1 MIRKRHAFIFL
12 LALLCVLSPFAHAH
26 TSRVSIVIDT
36 DMALDD
42 IRALAMVLNSDWIDV
57 PLIVCSDGSV
67 SPQTGY
73 RNLKILLEYFEKKDT
88 DIVAGRT
95 LGKPA
100 PLWRS
105 WSENLNWPELST
117 ITAKTT
123 KIPSATDA
131 ILKTLNKSSEQ
142 IIYLCLGPLT
152 NLADAIRRDPTVKEN
167 ISRVIFYG
175 TPSGAVDPDWNYTR
189 DSESADFV
197 FKSGLNIH
205 SLHIP
210 QEKSLLFDQNLYDR
224 IKTMQARAARIVT
237 TLHDTPVISGLLDD
251 GHFRVWDEI
260 TIIYLNHPSLFSLTP
275 EQESARVMVLEDFR
289 TDLVEQAYLKLLD
302 YSADLHLNR
311 RTAVVLNDFPV
322 DPSMFKEDIRPY
334 VKRIIEKH
342 GLEEW
347 KACLLTN
354 EFHRHLG
361 IYSIVGAKMGIRA
374 REILKAPFD
383 ELKVISIT
391 GKLPPLSC
399 MNDGLQ
405 AATGASLGRGAIE
418 VVEQN
423 PKAAAIFIY
432 GNKKLTLEIKKD
444 VLNRIKKDISAA
456 LKTYGGLNREYF
468 AHIREL
474 SIDYWLELDRNKIFD
489 ETVRLKKEGNL
500 L

>member
-1 MIRKRHAFIFL
+1 MRKTRFVSI
-12 LALLCVLSPFAHAH
+12 LALGLIIFFASQSGAH
-26 TSRVSIVIDT
+26 THRISLLIDT

-42 IRALAMVLNSDWIDV
+42 IRALVMVLNSDWVDV
-57 PLIVCSDGSV
+57 PLIVCSDGAV
-67 SPQTGY
+67 SPQTGC
-73 RNLKILLEYFEKKDT
+73 RNLSILLEYFEKRDT

-100 PLWRS
+100 PPWRS

-131 ILKTLNKSSEQ
+131 ILKTLNRSAEQ
-142 IIYLCLGPLT
+142 VIYLCLGPLT
-152 NLADAIRRDPTVKEN
+152 NLADAIRRDPTIKEK

-175 TPSGAVDPDWNYTR
+175 SSPNAVDPDWNYTR
-189 DSESADFV
+189 DRESADFI

-210 QEKSLLFDQNLYDR
+210 QEKSLLFDQNFYDR
-224 IKTMQARAARIVT
+224 IKTMHTRAAHIVT
-237 TLHDTPVISGLLDD
+237 TLHDTPVISGLLDNN
-251 GHFRVWDEI
+251 HFRVWDEI
-260 TIIYLNHPSLFSLTP
+260 TIIYLNHPSLFELAP
-275 EQESARVMVLEDFR
+275 EEESARVMVLADFR

-311 RTAVVLNDFPV
+311 RTAVVLNNFPV
-322 DPSMFKEDIRPY
+322 DPSMFKEDVRPY
-334 VKRIIEKH
+334 VKRIIERH

-374 REILKAPFD
+374 REILEAPFD
-383 ELKVISIT
+383 ELNVISIT
-391 GKLPPLSC
+391 GKSPPLSC

-418 VVEQN
+418 VLEQN

-456 LKTYGGLNREYF
+456 LKTYGGLNHAYF
-468 AHIREL
+468 AHIRKL
-474 SIDYWLELDRNKIFD
+474 SIDYWLELDRKKIFD
-489 ETVRLKKEGNL
+489 ETVRLKGEQK
-500 L
+500 

>member
-1 MIRKRHAFIFL
+1 MRKRRFVSI
-12 LALLCVLSPFAHAH
+12 LALGLIIFFASQSGAH
-26 TSRVSIVIDT
+26 THRISLLIDT

-57 PLIVCSDGSV
+57 PLIVCSDGAV

-73 RNLKILLEYFEKKDT
+73 RNLRILLEYFEKKDT

-100 PLWRS
+100 PPWRS

-131 ILKTLNKSSEQ
+131 ILKTLNRSAEQ
-142 IIYLCLGPLT
+142 VIYLCLGPLT
-152 NLADAIRRDPTVKEN
+152 NLADAIRRDPTIKEK

-175 TPSGAVDPDWNYTR
+175 TPPGALDPDWNYTR
-189 DSESADFV
+189 DRESADLV

-224 IKTMQARAARIVT
+224 IKTMHTRAARIVT
-237 TLHDTPVISGLLDD
+237 ILHDTPVISGLLDNN
-251 GHFRVWDEI
+251 HFRVWDEI
-260 TIIYLNHPSLFSLTP
+260 TIIYLNHPSLFELAP
-275 EQESARVMVLEDFR
+275 EEESARVMVLEDFR

-311 RTAVVLNDFPV
+311 RAAVVLNDFPV
-322 DPSMFKEDIRPY
+322 DPSMFKEDVRPY
-334 VKRIIEKH
+334 VKRIIERH

-347 KACLLTN
+347 KACFLTN

-374 REILKAPFD
+374 REILEAPFD

-391 GKLPPLSC
+391 GKSPPLSC

-418 VVEQN
+418 VLEQN

-474 SIDYWLELDRNKIFD
+474 SIDYWLELDRKKIFD
-489 ETVRLKKEGNL
+489 GNRSRLQ
-500 L
+500 

>member
-1 MIRKRHAFIFL
+1 MIRKKFL
-12 LALLCVLSPFAHAH
+12 FLSVLALLCFLSPFAHAH
-26 TSRVSIVIDT
+26 TYKVSVVIDT

-57 PLIVCSDGSV
+57 PLIVCSDGAV
-67 SPQTGY
+67 SPQIGY
-73 RNLKILLEYFEKKDT
+73 RNLGILLEYFEKRDT

-100 PLWRS
+100 PVWRS
-105 WSENLNWPELST
+105 WSENLNWPEMSA
-117 ITAKTT
+117 ITAETT

-131 ILKTLNKSSEQ
+131 ILKTLNKSSGQ
-142 IIYLCLGPLT
+142 VIYLCLGPLT
-152 NLADAIRRDPTVKEN
+152 NLADSIRRDPSIKKK

-175 TPSGAVDPDWNYTR
+175 TSPGAHNPDWNYTR
-189 DSESADFV
+189 DSDSADFI

-224 IKTMQARAARIVT
+224 ITTMHTRAARIVT
-237 TLHDTPVISGLLDD
+237 TLHNTPVISGLLDD

-260 TIIYLNHPSLFSLTP
+260 TIIYLNHPSLFELSP
-275 EQESARVMVLEDFR
+275 VEESARVMVLEDFR

-322 DPSMFKEDIRPY
+322 NPSMFKEDIRPY
-334 VKRIIEKH
+334 VKRIIETH

-374 REILKAPFD
+374 REILEAPFD

-391 GKLPPLSC
+391 GKSPPLSC
-399 MNDGLQ
+399 MNDGFQ
-405 AATGASLGRGAIE
+405 AATGASLGRGAID
-418 VVEQN
+418 VLEQN
-423 PKAAAIFIY
+423 PRAAAIFIY
-432 GNKKLTLEIKKD
+432 GNKKLTLEIKKN

-456 LKTYGGLNREYF
+456 LKAYGGLNREYF

-474 SIDYWLELDRNKIFD
+474 SIDYWLELDRKKIFN
-489 ETVRLKKEGNL
+489 ETVRVKGKQK
-500 L
+500 

>member
-1 MIRKRHAFIFL
+1 MIKKRHAFIFL
-12 LALLCVLSPFAHAH
+12 LVLLCVFSPFAHAH
-26 TSRVSIVIDT
+26 TYKVSVVIDT

-67 SPQTGY
+67 SPQTGC
-73 RNLKILLEYFEKKDT
+73 RNLRILLEYFEKRDT

-100 PLWRS
+100 PPWRS

-131 ILKTLNKSSEQ
+131 ILKTLNKSSGQ
-142 IIYLCLGPLT
+142 VIYLCLGPLT
-152 NLADAIRRDPTVKEN
+152 NLADAIRLNPTVKEK

-175 TPSGAVDPDWNYTR
+175 SSPNAVDPDWNYTR
-189 DSESADFV
+189 DSKSADLV

-205 SLHIP
+205 SLHIA
-210 QEKSLLFDQNLYDR
+210 QEKKSLMFDQNLYDR
-224 IKTMQARAARIVT
+224 IKTMQTRAARIVT
-237 TLHDTPVISGLLDD
+237 TLHDTSVITDLLED
-251 GHFRVWDEI
+251 GHFRVWDEM
-260 TIIYLNHPSLFSLTP
+260 TIIYLNHPSLFKLAP
-275 EQESARVMVLEDFR
+275 KDESAHIMVLEDFR
-289 TDLVEQAYLKLLD
+289 TDLVKQAYLKLLD

-311 RTAVVLNDFPV
+311 RTAVILNDFPV
-322 DPSMFKEDIRPY
+322 APSMFKEDVRPY
-334 VKRIIEKH
+334 VKRIIERH

-374 REILKAPFD
+374 REILEAPFD
-383 ELKVISIT
+383 ELNVISIT
-391 GKLPPLSC
+391 GKSPPLSC

-418 VVEQN
+418 ISNQT
-423 PKAAAIFIY
+423 PKPAAIFIY

-456 LKTYGGLNREYF
+456 LKTYEGLNREYF

-474 SIDYWLELDRNKIFD
+474 SINYWLELDRKKIFD
-489 ETVRLKKEGNL
+489 ESVRTTKGEQK
-500 L
+500 

>member
-1 MIRKRHAFIFL
+1 MRRKGYLFL
-12 LALLCVLSPFAHAH
+12 SVLALLCVLSPFAHAH
-26 TSRVSIVIDT
+26 TYKVSAIIDT

-42 IRALAMVLNSDWIDV
+42 IRALVMVLNSDWIDV
-57 PLIVCSDGSV
+57 PLIVCSDGAV
-67 SPQTGY
+67 APQMGY
-73 RNLKILLEYFEKKDT
+73 RNLRILLEYFEKRDT

-100 PLWRS
+100 PPWRS
-105 WSENLNWPELST
+105 WSENLNWPESST
-117 ITAKTT
+117 ITIETT

-131 ILKTLNKSSEQ
+131 ILKTLNRSAEQ
-142 IIYLCLGPLT
+142 VIYLCLGPLT
-152 NLADAIRRDPTVKEN
+152 NLADAIRRDPTIKEK

-175 TPSGAVDPDWNYTR
+175 TSPGAHNPDWNYTR
-189 DSESADFV
+189 DRESADFI

-224 IKTMQARAARIVT
+224 ITTMHTRAAHIVT
-237 TLHDTPVISGLLDD
+237 TLHDTPVISGLLED

-260 TIIYLNHPSLFSLTP
+260 TIIYLNHPSLFKLAP
-275 EQESARVMVLEDFR
+275 EEESARVMVLEDFR

-311 RTAVVLNDFPV
+311 RTAVVLNNFPV

-334 VKRIIEKH
+334 VKRIIERH

-374 REILKAPFD
+374 REILEAPFD

-391 GKLPPLSC
+391 GKSPPLSC

-418 VVEQN
+418 VLEQN

-432 GNKKLTLEIKKD
+432 GNKKLTLKIKKD

-474 SIDYWLELDRNKIFD
+474 SIDYWIELDRKKIFD
-489 ETVRLKKEGNL
+489 ETVKLKGEQK
-500 L
+500 

>member
-1 MIRKRHAFIFL
+1 MRRKGYVFVFL
-12 LALLCVLSPFAHAH
+12 LALLCALSPFAHTH
-26 TSRVSIVIDT
+26 TDKVSVVIDT

-67 SPQTGY
+67 SPQIGY
-73 RNLKILLEYFEKKDT
+73 RNLRILLEYFEKKDT

-100 PLWRS
+100 PPWRS
-105 WSENLNWPELST
+105 WSETLNWPESST
-117 ITAKTT
+117 ITIETT

-131 ILKTLNKSSEQ
+131 ILKTLNRSTEQ
-142 IIYLCLGPLT
+142 VIYLCLGPLT
-152 NLADAIRRDPTVKEN
+152 NLADAIRQDPTVKEK

-175 TPSGAVDPDWNYTR
+175 TPPGALDPDWNYTR
-189 DSESADFV
+189 DSESADLV

-205 SLHIP
+205 SLHIA
-210 QEKSLLFDQNLYDR
+210 QKKKSLMFDQNLYDR
-224 IKTMQARAARIVT
+224 IKTMQTRAARIVT
-237 TLHDTPVISGLLDD
+237 FLHDTPVITKLLED

-260 TIIYLNHPSLFSLTP
+260 TTIYLNYPSLFELAP
-275 EQESARVMVLEDFR
+275 EEESARVMVLEDFR
-289 TDLVEQAYLKLLD
+289 TDLVEQAYLKLLN

-311 RTAVVLNDFPV
+311 RTAVVLNNFPV
-322 DPSMFKEDIRPY
+322 DPSMFKEDVRPY
-334 VKRIIEKH
+334 VTRIIERH

-374 REILKAPFD
+374 REILEAPFD

-391 GKLPPLSC
+391 GKSPPLSC
-399 MNDGLQ
+399 INDGLQ
-405 AATGASLGRGAIE
+405 AATGASLGRGVIE
-418 VVEQN
+418 VLEQN
-423 PKAAAIFIY
+423 PKATAIFIY

-444 VLNRIKKDISAA
+444 VLNKIKKDINAA

-468 AHIREL
+468 AHIRKL
-474 SIDYWLELDRNKIFD
+474 SINYWLELDRKKIFD
-489 ETVRLKKEGNL
+489 ETVRLKGEQK
-500 L
+500 

>member
-1 MIRKRHAFIFL
+1 MRERRFVSI
-12 LALLCVLSPFAHAH
+12 LALGLIIFFASQSGAH
-26 TSRVSIVIDT
+26 THRISLLIDT

-42 IRALAMVLNSDWIDV
+42 IRALVMVLNSEWVDV

-67 SPQTGY
+67 SPQTGC
-73 RNLKILLEYFEKKDT
+73 RNLRILLEYFEKRDT

-100 PLWRS
+100 PPWRS
-105 WSENLNWPELST
+105 WSENLNWPESST
-117 ITAKTT
+117 ITIETT
-123 KIPSATDA
+123 KIPSATDT
-131 ILKTLNKSSEQ
+131 ILKTLNRSAEKV
-142 IIYLCLGPLT
+142 IYLCLGPLT
-152 NLADAIRRDPTVKEN
+152 NLADAIRWDPTVKEK

-175 TPSGAVDPDWNYTR
+175 TSPGALDPDWNYTR
-189 DSESADFV
+189 DRESADLV

-224 IKTMQARAARIVT
+224 ITTMHTRAAHIVT
-237 TLHDTPVISGLLDD
+237 TLHDTPVITKLLED
-251 GHFRVWDEI
+251 GHFRVWDET
-260 TIIYLNHPSLFSLTP
+260 TIIYLNYPSLFELAP
-275 EQESARVMVLEDFR
+275 EEKSARVMVLEDFR

-311 RTAVVLNDFPV
+311 RTAVVLNNFPV
-322 DPSMFKEDIRPY
+322 GPSMFKEDVRPY
-334 VKRIIEKH
+334 VKKIIETH

-374 REILKAPFD
+374 REILEAPFD

-391 GKLPPLSC
+391 GKSPPLSC

-418 VVEQN
+418 VLEQN
-423 PKAAAIFIY
+423 PKPAAIFVY
-432 GNKKLTLEIKKD
+432 KDKKLSLEIKKD

-468 AHIREL
+468 AHIRKL
-474 SIDYWLELDRNKIFD
+474 SIDYWLELDRKKIFD
-489 ETVRLKKEGNL
+489 ESVRFKGEQK
-500 L
+500 

>member
-1 MIRKRHAFIFL
+1 MRKTRFVSI
-12 LALLCVLSPFAHAH
+12 LALGLIIFFASQSGAH
-26 TSRVSIVIDT
+26 THRISLLIDT

-42 IRALAMVLNSDWIDV
+42 IRALTMVLNSDWIDV

-67 SPQTGY
+67 SPQTGC
-73 RNLKILLEYFEKKDT
+73 RNLRILLKYFDKRDT
-88 DIVAGRT
+88 NIVAGRT

-100 PLWRS
+100 PPWRS

-131 ILKTLNKSSEQ
+131 ILKTLSKSAEQ
-142 IIYLCLGPLT
+142 VIYLCLGPLT
-152 NLADAIRRDPTVKEN
+152 NLADAIRQDPTVKEK

-175 TPSGAVDPDWNYTR
+175 SSPNAVDPDWNYTR
-189 DSESADFV
+189 DRKSADFI

-210 QEKSLLFDQNLYDR
+210 QEKSLLFDQNFYNR
-224 IKTMQARAARIVT
+224 ITTMHTRAAHLVT
-237 TLHDTPVISGLLDD
+237 ILHDTPVITDLLED

-260 TIIYLNHPSLFSLTP
+260 TVIYLNHPSLFKLAP
-275 EQESARVMVLEDFR
+275 DEESTHIMVLEDFR

-311 RTAVVLNDFPV
+311 RAAVVLDDFPV
-322 DPSMFKEDIRPY
+322 DPSMFKEDVRPY
-334 VKRIIEKH
+334 VKKIIEKH

-374 REILKAPFD
+374 REILEAPFD
-383 ELKVISIT
+383 ELRVISIT
-391 GKLPPLSC
+391 GKSPPLSC

-418 VVEQN
+418 VLEQN
-423 PKAAAIFIY
+423 PKAAAIFIH

-468 AHIREL
+468 AHIRKL
-474 SIDYWLELDRNKIFD
+474 SIDYWLELDRKKIFD
-489 ETVRLKKEGNL
+489 ETARLKGKQK
-500 L
+500 

>member
-1 MIRKRHAFIFL
+1 MRKTRFVSI
-12 LALLCVLSPFAHAH
+12 LALGLIIFFASHSGAH
-26 TSRVSIVIDT
+26 THRISLLIDT

-42 IRALAMVLNSDWIDV
+42 IRALTMVLNSDWIDV
-57 PLIVCSDGSV
+57 PLIVCSDGAV
-67 SPQTGY
+67 SPQTGC
-73 RNLKILLEYFEKKDT
+73 RNLRILLEYFEKRNT

-100 PLWRS
+100 PPWRS
-105 WSENLNWPELST
+105 WSENLNWPESST
-117 ITAKTT
+117 ITIETT

-131 ILKTLNKSSEQ
+131 ILKTLNGSAEQ
-142 IIYLCLGPLT
+142 VIYLCLGPLT
-152 NLADAIRRDPTVKEN
+152 NLADAIRLDPTVKEK

-175 TPSGAVDPDWNYTR
+175 TPPGALDPDWNYTR
-189 DSESADFV
+189 DRESADLV

-210 QEKSLLFDQNLYDR
+210 QEKSLLFDQNFYDR
-224 IKTMQARAARIVT
+224 IKTMHTRAAHIVT
-237 TLHDTPVISGLLDD
+237 TLHDTPVISGLLDNN
-251 GHFRVWDEI
+251 HFRVWDEI
-260 TIIYLNHPSLFSLTP
+260 TIIYLNHPSLFELAP
-275 EQESARVMVLEDFR
+275 EEESARVMVLEDFR

-311 RTAVVLNDFPV
+311 RTAVILNDFPV
-322 DPSMFKEDIRPY
+322 ASSMFKEDVRPY
-334 VKRIIEKH
+334 VKKIIERH

-374 REILKAPFD
+374 REILEAPFD
-383 ELKVISIT
+383 ELNVISIT
-391 GKLPPLSC
+391 GKSPPLSC

-405 AATGASLGRGAIE
+405 VATGASLGRGAIE
-418 VVEQN
+418 VLEQN

-432 GNKKLTLEIKKD
+432 GNKKLTLEIRKD

-468 AHIREL
+468 THIRKL
-474 SIDYWLELDRNKIFD
+474 SIDYWLELDRKKIFD
-489 ETVRLKKEGNL
+489 ETVRLKGEQK
-500 L
+500 

>member
-1 MIRKRHAFIFL
+1 MRRKGYLFL
-12 LALLCVLSPFAHAH
+12 SVLVLLCVLSPFAHAH
-26 TSRVSIVIDT
+26 TYKVSAIIDT

-42 IRALAMVLNSDWIDV
+42 IRALVMVLNSDWIDV
-57 PLIVCSDGSV
+57 PLIVCSDGAV
-67 SPQTGY
+67 SPQMGY
-73 RNLKILLEYFEKKDT
+73 RNLRILLEYFEKRDT

-100 PLWRS
+100 PPWRS
-105 WSENLNWPELST
+105 WSENLNWPESTT
-117 ITAKTT
+117 ITAKATE
-123 KIPSATDA
+123 IPSATDA
-131 ILKTLNKSSEQ
+131 ILKTLNRSAEQ
-142 IIYLCLGPLT
+142 AIYLCFGPLT
-152 NLADAIRRDPTVKEN
+152 NLADAIRRDPTVKEK

-175 TPSGAVDPDWNYTR
+175 SSPNAVDPDWNYTR
-189 DSESADFV
+189 DRESADFI

-224 IKTMQARAARIVT
+224 IKTMHTHAARIVT
-237 TLHDTPVISGLLDD
+237 TLHDTPVITDLLED

-260 TIIYLNHPSLFSLTP
+260 TIIYLNHPSLFKLAP
-275 EQESARVMVLEDFR
+275 KDESARVMVLEDFK

-322 DPSMFKEDIRPY
+322 APSMFKEDVRPY
-334 VKRIIEKH
+334 VKKIIETH

-374 REILKAPFD
+374 REILEAPFD
-383 ELKVISIT
+383 ELNVISIT
-391 GKLPPLSC
+391 GKSPPLSC

-418 VVEQN
+418 VLEQS
-423 PKAAAIFIY
+423 PKPAAIFVY
-432 GNKKLTLEIKKD
+432 KDKRLTLEIKKD

-456 LKTYGGLNREYF
+456 LKTYGGLNQEYF
-468 AHIREL
+468 AHIRKL
-474 SIDYWLELDRNKIFD
+474 SIDYWLELDRKKIFD
-489 ETVRLKKEGNL
+489 ESVKLKGEKK
-500 L
+500 

>member
-1 MIRKRHAFIFL
+1 MILKRYVFVFL
-12 LALLCVLSPFAHAH
+12 LVLLCVLSPFGHAH
-26 TSRVSIVIDT
+26 TYKVSAIIDT

-42 IRALAMVLNSDWIDV
+42 IRALAMVLNSGWIDV
-57 PLIVCSDGSV
+57 PLIVCSDGAV
-67 SPQTGY
+67 SPQTGC
-73 RNLKILLEYFEKKDT
+73 RNLRILLEYFEKRDT

-100 PLWRS
+100 PPWRS
-105 WSENLNWPELST
+105 WSENLNWPESST
-117 ITAKTT
+117 ITIETT

-142 IIYLCLGPLT
+142 VIYLCLGPLT
-152 NLADAIRRDPTVKEN
+152 NLADAIRRDPTVKEK

-175 TPSGAVDPDWNYTR
+175 SSPNAVDPDWNYTR
-189 DSESADFV
+189 DRESADFV

-210 QEKSLLFDQNLYDR
+210 QEKSLLFDQNFYDR
-224 IKTMQARAARIVT
+224 IKTMHTRAAHIVT
-237 TLHDTPVISGLLDD
+237 TLHDTPVISGLLDNN
-251 GHFRVWDEI
+251 HFRVWDEM
-260 TIIYLNHPSLFSLTP
+260 TIIYLNHPSLFKLAP
-275 EQESARVMVLEDFR
+275 EEESANVMVLEDFR

-311 RTAVVLNDFPV
+311 RTAVILNDFPV
-322 DPSMFKEDIRPY
+322 APSMFKEDVRPY
-334 VKRIIEKH
+334 VKKIIERH

-374 REILKAPFD
+374 REILEAPFD
-383 ELKVISIT
+383 ELNVISIT
-391 GKLPPLSC
+391 GKSPPLSC

-418 VVEQN
+418 VLEQN

-432 GNKKLTLEIKKD
+432 GNKKLTLEIRKD

-468 AHIREL
+468 THIRKL
-474 SIDYWLELDRNKIFD
+474 SIDYWLELDRKKIFD
-489 ETVRLKKEGNL
+489 ETIRLKGEQK
-500 L
+500 

>member
-1 MIRKRHAFIFL
+1 MRKTRFVSI
-12 LALLCVLSPFAHAH
+12 LALGLIIFFASQSEAH
-26 TSRVSIVIDT
+26 THRISLLIDT

-42 IRALAMVLNSDWIDV
+42 IRALVMVLNSDWVDV
-57 PLIVCSDGSV
+57 PLIVCSDGAV
-67 SPQTGY
+67 SPQTGC
-73 RNLKILLEYFEKKDT
+73 RNLRILLEYFEKRDT

-95 LGKPA
+95 LGKPD

-117 ITAKTT
+117 ITDKTT

-131 ILKTLNKSSEQ
+131 ILKTLNKSSGQ
-142 IIYLCLGPLT
+142 VIYLCLGPLT
-152 NLADAIRRDPTVKEN
+152 NLADAIRLDPTVKEK

-175 TPSGAVDPDWNYTR
+175 TSPGAHNPDWNYTR
-189 DSESADFV
+189 DSESADFI

-210 QEKSLLFDQNLYDR
+210 QEKSLLFDQNLCDR
-224 IKTMQARAARIVT
+224 IKTMHTRAARIVT
-237 TLHDTPVISGLLDD
+237 TLHDTPVISCLLED

-260 TIIYLNHPSLFSLTP
+260 TIIYLNHPSLFKLAP
-275 EQESARVMVLEDFR
+275 EEESARVMVLEDFR

-311 RTAVVLNDFPV
+311 RTAVVLNNFPV
-322 DPSMFKEDIRPY
+322 DPSMFKEDVRPY
-334 VKRIIEKH
+334 VKRIIERH

-374 REILKAPFD
+374 REILEAPFD
-383 ELKVISIT
+383 ELNVISIT
-391 GKLPPLSC
+391 GKSPPLSC

-418 VVEQN
+418 VLEQN
-423 PKAAAIFIY
+423 PKAAATFIY
-432 GNKKLTLEIKKD
+432 GNKKLRLEIKKD
-444 VLNRIKKDISAA
+444 VLNKIKKDINAA

-468 AHIREL
+468 AHIRKL
-474 SIDYWLELDRNKIFD
+474 SIDYWLELDRKKIFD
-489 ETVRLKKEGNL
+489 ETVRLKGEQK
-500 L
+500 

>member
-1 MIRKRHAFIFL
+1 MRKTRFVSI
-12 LALLCVLSPFAHAH
+12 LALGLIIFFASQSGAH
-26 TSRVSIVIDT
+26 THRISLLIDT

-42 IRALAMVLNSDWIDV
+42 IRALTMVLNSDWVDV
-57 PLIVCSDGSV
+57 PLIVCSDGAV

-73 RNLKILLEYFEKKDT
+73 RNLRILLEYFEKRDT

-100 PLWRS
+100 PPWRS
-105 WSENLNWPELST
+105 WSENLNWPESST
-117 ITAKTT
+117 ITIETT

-131 ILKTLNKSSEQ
+131 ILKTLNGSAEQ
-142 IIYLCLGPLT
+142 VIYLCLGPLT
-152 NLADAIRRDPTVKEN
+152 NLADAIRLDPTVKEK

-175 TPSGAVDPDWNYTR
+175 TPPGALDPDWNYTR
-189 DSESADFV
+189 DRESADLV

-210 QEKSLLFDQNLYDR
+210 QEKSLLFDQNFYDR
-224 IKTMQARAARIVT
+224 IKTMHTRAAHIVT
-237 TLHDTPVISGLLDD
+237 TLHDTPVISGLLDNN
-251 GHFRVWDEI
+251 HFRVWDEM
-260 TIIYLNHPSLFSLTP
+260 TIIYLNYPSLFKLAP
-275 EQESARVMVLEDFR
+275 EEESARVMVLADFK

-311 RTAVVLNDFPV
+311 RTAVVLNNFPV
-322 DPSMFKEDIRPY
+322 DPSMFKEDVRPY
-334 VKRIIEKH
+334 VKRIIERH

-374 REILKAPFD
+374 REILEAPFD
-383 ELKVISIT
+383 ELNVISIT
-391 GKLPPLSC
+391 GKSPPLSC

-418 VVEQN
+418 VLEQN

-444 VLNRIKKDISAA
+444 VLNKIKKDINAA

-468 AHIREL
+468 AHIRKL
-474 SIDYWLELDRNKIFD
+474 SIDYWLELDRKKIFD
-489 ETVRLKKEGNL
+489 ETVRLKGEQK
-500 L
+500 

>member
-1 MIRKRHAFIFL
+1 MRKTRFVSI
-12 LALLCVLSPFAHAH
+12 LALGLIIFFASQSGAH
-26 TSRVSIVIDT
+26 THRISLLIDT

-42 IRALAMVLNSDWIDV
+42 IRALAMVLNSDWVDV
-57 PLIVCSDGSV
+57 PLIVCSDGAV
-67 SPQTGY
+67 SPQTGC
-73 RNLKILLEYFEKKDT
+73 RNLRTLLEYFEKKDT

-105 WSENLNWPELST
+105 WSENLNWPESST
-117 ITAKTT
+117 ITIETT
-123 KIPSATDA
+123 KITSATDA
-131 ILKTLNKSSEQ
+131 ILKTLNGSAEQ
-142 IIYLCLGPLT
+142 VIYLCLGPLT
-152 NLADAIRRDPTVKEN
+152 NLADAIRRDPTIKEK

-175 TPSGAVDPDWNYTR
+175 SSPNAVDPDWNYTR
-189 DSESADFV
+189 DRESADFV

-205 SLHIP
+205 SLQIP
-210 QEKSLLFDQNLYDR
+210 QEKSLLFDQNFYDR
-224 IKTMQARAARIVT
+224 IKTMHTRAAHIVT
-237 TLHDTPVISGLLDD
+237 TLHDTPVISGLLDNN
-251 GHFRVWDEI
+251 HFRVWDEI
-260 TIIYLNHPSLFSLTP
+260 TIIYLNHPSLFELAP
-275 EQESARVMVLEDFR
+275 EEESARVMVLADFR

-311 RTAVVLNDFPV
+311 RTAVVLNNFPV
-322 DPSMFKEDIRPY
+322 DPSMFKEDVRPY
-334 VKRIIEKH
+334 VKRIIERH

-347 KACLLTN
+347 KACFLTN

-374 REILKAPFD
+374 REILETPFD

-391 GKLPPLSC
+391 GKSPPLSC

-418 VVEQN
+418 VLEQN

-444 VLNRIKKDISAA
+444 VLNKIKKDINAA

-468 AHIREL
+468 AHIRKL
-474 SIDYWLELDRNKIFD
+474 SIDYWIELDRKKIFD
-489 ETVRLKKEGNL
+489 ETVRLKGEQK
-500 L
+500 

>member
-1 MIRKRHAFIFL
+1 MRKTRFVSI
-12 LALLCVLSPFAHAH
+12 LALGLIIFFASQSGAH
-26 TSRVSIVIDT
+26 THRISLLIDT

-42 IRALAMVLNSDWIDV
+42 IRALTMVLNSDWIDV
-57 PLIVCSDGSV
+57 PLIVCSDGAV
-67 SPQTGY
+67 SPQIGC
-73 RNLKILLEYFEKKDT
+73 RNLRILLEYFEKRDT

-100 PLWRS
+100 PPWRS
-105 WSENLNWPELST
+105 WSENLNWPESST
-117 ITAKTT
+117 ITIETT

-131 ILKTLNKSSEQ
+131 ILKTLNGSAEQ
-142 IIYLCLGPLT
+142 VIYLCLGPLT
-152 NLADAIRRDPTVKEN
+152 NLADAIRLDPTVKEK

-175 TPSGAVDPDWNYTR
+175 TPPGALDPDWNYTR
-189 DSESADFV
+189 DRESADLV

-210 QEKSLLFDQNLYDR
+210 QEKSLLFDQNFYDR
-224 IKTMQARAARIVT
+224 IKTMHTRAAHIVT
-237 TLHDTPVISGLLDD
+237 TLHDTPVITGLVED
-251 GHFRVWDEI
+251 GHFRVWDEM
-260 TIIYLNHPSLFSLTP
+260 TIIYLNHPSLFKLAP
-275 EQESARVMVLEDFR
+275 EEESANVMVLEDFR

-302 YSADLHLNR
+302 YSADIHLNR
-311 RTAVVLNDFPV
+311 RAAVILNDFPV
-322 DPSMFKEDIRPY
+322 APSMFKEDVRPY
-334 VKRIIEKH
+334 VKKIIETH

-374 REILKAPFD
+374 REILEAPFD
-383 ELKVISIT
+383 ELNVISIT
-391 GKLPPLSC
+391 GKSPPLSC

-405 AATGASLGRGAIE
+405 VATGASLGRGAIE
-418 VVEQN
+418 VLEQN

-468 AHIREL
+468 AHIRKL
-474 SIDYWLELDRNKIFD
+474 SIDYWLELDRKKIFD
-489 ETVRLKKEGNL
+489 ETVRLKGEQK
-500 L
+500 

>member
-1 MIRKRHAFIFL
+1 MRKTRFVSI
-12 LALLCVLSPFAHAH
+12 LALGLIIFFASHSGAH
-26 TSRVSIVIDT
+26 THRISLLIDT

-42 IRALAMVLNSDWIDV
+42 IRALTMVLNSDWIDV
-57 PLIVCSDGSV
+57 PLIVCSDGAV
-67 SPQTGY
+67 SPQTGC
-73 RNLKILLEYFEKKDT
+73 RNLRILLEYFEKRNT

-100 PLWRS
+100 PPWRS
-105 WSENLNWPELST
+105 WSENLNWPESST
-117 ITAKTT
+117 ITIETT

-142 IIYLCLGPLT
+142 VIYLCLGPLT
-152 NLADAIRRDPTVKEN
+152 NLADAIRQDPTVKEK

-175 TPSGAVDPDWNYTR
+175 SSPNAVDPDWNYTR
-189 DSESADFV
+189 DRESADLV

-210 QEKSLLFDQNLYDR
+210 QEKSLLFDQNFYDR
-224 IKTMQARAARIVT
+224 IKTMHTRAAHIVT
-237 TLHDTPVISGLLDD
+237 TLHDTPVITGLVED
-251 GHFRVWDEI
+251 GHFRVWDEM
-260 TIIYLNHPSLFSLTP
+260 TIIYLNHPSLFELAP
-275 EQESARVMVLEDFR
+275 EEESARVMVLEDFR

-311 RTAVVLNDFPV
+311 RTAVILNDFPV
-322 DPSMFKEDIRPY
+322 APSMFKEDVKPY
-334 VKRIIEKH
+334 VKKIIETH

-374 REILKAPFD
+374 REILEAPFD
-383 ELKVISIT
+383 ELNVISIT
-391 GKLPPLSC
+391 GKSPPLSC

-418 VVEQN
+418 VLEQN

-468 AHIREL
+468 AHIRKL
-474 SIDYWLELDRNKIFD
+474 SIDYWLELDRKKIFD
-489 ETVRLKKEGNL
+489 ETVRLKGEQK
-500 L
+500 

>member
-1 MIRKRHAFIFL
+1 MRKRRFVSI
-12 LALLCVLSPFAHAH
+12 LALGLIIFFASRSGAH
-26 TSRVSIVIDT
+26 THRISLLIDT

-42 IRALAMVLNSDWIDV
+42 IRALVMVLNSDWIDV
-57 PLIVCSDGSV
+57 PLIVCSDGAV
-67 SPQTGY
+67 SPQIGY
-73 RNLKILLEYFEKKDT
+73 RNLRILLEYFEKRDT
-88 DIVAGRT
+88 DIVVGRT

-100 PLWRS
+100 PPWRS

-117 ITAKTT
+117 ITAETT
-123 KIPSATDA
+123 KVPSATDA
-131 ILKTLNKSSEQ
+131 ILKTLNRSAEQ
-142 IIYLCLGPLT
+142 VIYVCLGPLT
-152 NLADAIRRDPTVKEN
+152 NLADAIRRDPTVKEK

-175 TPSGAVDPDWNYTR
+175 TPPGALDPDWNYTR
-189 DSESADFV
+189 DCDSADFI

-210 QEKSLLFDQNLYDR
+210 QEKSLLFDQNFYDK
-224 IKTMQARAARIVT
+224 IKTMHTLAARIVT
-237 TLHDTPVISGLLDD
+237 TLHDTPVITGLLDD

-260 TIIYLNHPSLFSLTP
+260 TIIYLNHPSLFKLVP
-275 EQESARVMVLEDFR
+275 KEESAHIMVLADFR

-311 RTAVVLNDFPV
+311 RMAVVLNNFPV
-322 DPSMFKEDIRPY
+322 DPSMFKEDVRPY

-374 REILKAPFD
+374 REILEAPFD

-391 GKLPPLSC
+391 GKFPPLSC

-418 VVEQN
+418 LSSKQS
-423 PKAAAIFIY
+423 PQPAAIFIY
-432 GNKKLTLEIKKD
+432 GNKKLSLEIKKD
-444 VLNRIKKDISAA
+444 VLNRIKKDINTA

-474 SIDYWLELDRNKIFD
+474 SIDYWLELDRKKIFD
-489 ETVRLKKEGNL
+489 ETVRLKGEQK
-500 L
+500 

>member
-1 MIRKRHAFIFL
+1 MRKTRFVSILVLGLIIF
-12 LALLCVLSPFAHAH
+12 FASQSGAH
-26 TSRVSIVIDT
+26 THRISLLIDT

-67 SPQTGY
+67 SPQTGC
-73 RNLKILLEYFEKKDT
+73 RNLRILLEYFEKRDT

-100 PLWRS
+100 PPWRS
-105 WSENLNWPELST
+105 WSENLNWPESSKNT
-117 ITAKTT
+117 IETT

-131 ILKTLNKSSEQ
+131 ILKTLNRSTEQ
-142 IIYLCLGPLT
+142 VIYLCLGPLT
-152 NLADAIRRDPTVKEN
+152 NLADAIRLDPTVKEK

-175 TPSGAVDPDWNYTR
+175 SSPNAVDPDWNYTR
-189 DSESADFV
+189 DSKSADFV

-210 QEKSLLFDQNLYDR
+210 QEKSLLFDQNFYDR
-224 IKTMQARAARIVT
+224 IKTMHTRAAHIVT
-237 TLHDTPVISGLLDD
+237 ILHDTPVITDLLED

-260 TIIYLNHPSLFSLTP
+260 TIIYLNHPSLFKLAP
-275 EQESARVMVLEDFR
+275 GEESTHIMVLEDFR

-311 RTAVVLNDFPV
+311 RTAVVLNNFPV
-322 DPSMFKEDIRPY
+322 APSMFKEDVKPY
-334 VKRIIEKH
+334 VKKIIETH

-374 REILKAPFD
+374 REILEAPFD

-391 GKLPPLSC
+391 GKSPPLSC

-418 VVEQN
+418 VLEQN

-468 AHIREL
+468 AHIRKL
-474 SIDYWLELDRNKIFD
+474 SIDYWLELDRKKIFD
-489 ETVRLKKEGNL
+489 VRLKGEQK
-500 L
+500 

>member
-1 MIRKRHAFIFL
+1 MRKTRFVSI
-12 LALLCVLSPFAHAH
+12 LALALIIFFASRSGAH
-26 TSRVSIVIDT
+26 THRISLLIDT

-42 IRALAMVLNSDWIDV
+42 IRALAMVFNSDWIDV
-57 PLIVCSDGSV
+57 PLIVCSDGAV
-67 SPQTGY
+67 SPQMGC
-73 RNLKILLEYFEKKDT
+73 RNLGIFLEYFEKKDT

-100 PLWRS
+100 PPWRS

-117 ITAKTT
+117 ITTKTT

-131 ILKTLNKSSEQ
+131 ILKTLNTSAKQ
-142 IIYLCLGPLT
+142 VIYLCLGPLT
-152 NLADAIRRDPTVKEN
+152 NLADAIRRDPTIKEK

-175 TPSGAVDPDWNYTR
+175 SSPNAVDPDWNYTR
-189 DSESADFV
+189 DRESADFI

-210 QEKSLLFDQNLYDR
+210 QEKSLLFDQNFYDR
-224 IKTMQARAARIVT
+224 IKTMHTRAAHIVT
-237 TLHDTPVISGLLDD
+237 TLHDTPVISGLLDNN
-251 GHFRVWDEI
+251 HFRVWDEI
-260 TIIYLNHPSLFSLTP
+260 TIIYLNHPSLFELAP
-275 EQESARVMVLEDFR
+275 EEESARVMVLADFR

-311 RTAVVLNDFPV
+311 RTAVVLNNFPI

-334 VKRIIEKH
+334 VKRIIERH

-347 KACLLTN
+347 KACFLTN

-374 REILKAPFD
+374 REILEAPFD

-391 GKLPPLSC
+391 GKSPPLSC

-418 VVEQN
+418 VLEQN

-432 GNKKLTLEIKKD
+432 DNKKLTLEIKKD
-444 VLNRIKKDISAA
+444 VLNRIKKNISAA

-468 AHIREL
+468 AHIRKL
-474 SIDYWLELDRNKIFD
+474 SIDYWLELDRKKIFD
-489 ETVRLKKEGNL
+489 ETVRLKGEQK
-500 L
+500 

>member
-1 MIRKRHAFIFL
+1 
-12 LALLCVLSPFAHAH
+12 
-26 TSRVSIVIDT
+26 
-36 DMALDD
+36 
-42 IRALAMVLNSDWIDV
+42 
-57 PLIVCSDGSV
+57 
-67 SPQTGY
+67 
-73 RNLKILLEYFEKKDT
+73 
-88 DIVAGRT
+88 

-100 PLWRS
+100 PPWRS

-117 ITAKTT
+117 ITTKTT

-131 ILKTLNKSSEQ
+131 ILKTLNTSAKQ
-142 IIYLCLGPLT
+142 VIYLCLGPLT
-152 NLADAIRRDPTVKEN
+152 NLADAIRRDPTIKEK

-175 TPSGAVDPDWNYTR
+175 SSPNAVDPDWNYTR
-189 DSESADFV
+189 DRESADFI

-210 QEKSLLFDQNLYDR
+210 QEKSLLFDQNFYDR
-224 IKTMQARAARIVT
+224 IKTMHTRAAHIVT
-237 TLHDTPVISGLLDD
+237 TLHDTPVISGLLDNN
-251 GHFRVWDEI
+251 HFRVWDEI
-260 TIIYLNHPSLFSLTP
+260 TIIYLNHPSLFELAP
-275 EQESARVMVLEDFR
+275 EEESARVMVLADFR

-311 RTAVVLNDFPV
+311 RTAVVLNNFPI

-334 VKRIIEKH
+334 VKRIIERH

-347 KACLLTN
+347 KACFLTN

-374 REILKAPFD
+374 REILEAPFD

-391 GKLPPLSC
+391 GKSPPLSC

-418 VVEQN
+418 VLEQN

-432 GNKKLTLEIKKD
+432 DNKKLTLEIKKD
-444 VLNRIKKDISAA
+444 VLNRIKKNISAA

-468 AHIREL
+468 AHIRKL
-474 SIDYWLELDRNKIFD
+474 SIDYWLELDRKKIFD
-489 ETVRLKKEGNL
+489 ETVRLKGEQK
-500 L
+500 

>member
-1 MIRKRHAFIFL
+1 MRKTRFVSI
-12 LALLCVLSPFAHAH
+12 LALGLIIFFASQSGAH
-26 TSRVSIVIDT
+26 THRISLLIDT

-57 PLIVCSDGSV
+57 PLIVCSDGAV

-73 RNLKILLEYFEKKDT
+73 RNLRILLEYFEKRDT

-100 PLWRS
+100 PPWRS
-105 WSENLNWPELST
+105 WSENLNWPESST
-117 ITAKTT
+117 ITIETT

-131 ILKTLNKSSEQ
+131 ILKTLNGSAEQ
-142 IIYLCLGPLT
+142 VIYLCLGPLT
-152 NLADAIRRDPTVKEN
+152 NLADAIRLDPTVKKK

-175 TPSGAVDPDWNYTR
+175 TPPGALDPDWNYTR
-189 DSESADFV
+189 DRESADLV

-210 QEKSLLFDQNLYDR
+210 QEKSLLFDQNFYDR
-224 IKTMQARAARIVT
+224 IKTMHTRAARIVT
-237 TLHDTPVISGLLDD
+237 FLHDTPVISDLLED

-260 TIIYLNHPSLFSLTP
+260 TIIYLNHPSLFKLAP
-275 EQESARVMVLEDFR
+275 EEEKARVMVLADFR

-311 RTAVVLNDFPV
+311 RTAVVLNNFPV

-334 VKRIIEKH
+334 VTRIIERH

-374 REILKAPFD
+374 REILEAPFD

-391 GKLPPLSC
+391 GKSPPLSC

-418 VVEQN
+418 VLEQN

-444 VLNRIKKDISAA
+444 VLNKIKKDINAA

-468 AHIREL
+468 AHIRKL
-474 SIDYWLELDRNKIFD
+474 SIDYWLELDRKKIFD
-489 ETVRLKKEGNL
+489 EPVRLKGEQK
-500 L
+500 

>member
-1 MIRKRHAFIFL
+1 MIKKRCAFIFL
-12 LALLCVLSPFAHAH
+12 LLLCVLSSFVHAH
-26 TSRVSIVIDT
+26 TDKVSVVIDT

-42 IRALAMVLNSDWIDV
+42 IRALVMVLNSDWIDV
-57 PLIVCSDGSV
+57 PLIVCSDGAV
-67 SPQTGY
+67 SPQIGY
-73 RNLKILLEYFEKKDT
+73 RNLRILLEYFEKKDT

-100 PLWRS
+100 PPWRA
-105 WSENLNWPELST
+105 WSENLNWPESST
-117 ITAKTT
+117 ITIDTT

-131 ILKTLNKSSEQ
+131 ILKTLNRSAEQ
-142 IIYLCLGPLT
+142 VVYLCLGPLT
-152 NLADAIRRDPTVKEN
+152 NLADAIRLDPPVKEK

-175 TPSGAVDPDWNYTR
+175 SSPNAVDPDWNYTR
-189 DSESADFV
+189 DRDSADFI

-205 SLHIP
+205 SFHIP

-224 IKTMQARAARIVT
+224 IKTMHTRAARIIT
-237 TLHDTPVISGLLDD
+237 FLHDTPVITGLLED
-251 GHFRVWDEI
+251 GHFRVWDEM
-260 TIIYLNHPSLFSLTP
+260 TIIYLNHPSLFKLAP
-275 EQESARVMVLEDFR
+275 EEESARVMVLEDFR

-302 YSADLHLNR
+302 YSADLRLNR
-311 RTAVVLNDFPV
+311 RAAVILNDFPV
-322 DPSMFKEDIRPY
+322 APSMFKEDVKPY
-334 VKRIIEKH
+334 VKKIIETH

-374 REILKAPFD
+374 REILDAPFD

-391 GKLPPLSC
+391 GKSPPLSC

-418 VVEQN
+418 VLEQN
-423 PKAAAIFIY
+423 PKPAAIFIY

-456 LKTYGGLNREYF
+456 LKTYGGLNLEYF
-468 AHIREL
+468 AHIRKL
-474 SIDYWLELDRNKIFD
+474 SIDYWLELDRKKIFD
-489 ETVRLKKEGNL
+489 ETVRLKGEQK
-500 L
+500 

>member
-1 MIRKRHAFIFL
+1 MRKTRFVSILVLGLIIF
-12 LALLCVLSPFAHAH
+12 FASQSGAH
-26 TSRVSIVIDT
+26 THRISLLIDT

-42 IRALAMVLNSDWIDV
+42 IRALVMVLNSDWIDV
-57 PLIVCSDGSV
+57 PLIVCSDGAV

-73 RNLKILLEYFEKKDT
+73 RNLRILLEYFEKRDT

-100 PLWRS
+100 PPWRS
-105 WSENLNWPELST
+105 WSENLNWPESST
-117 ITAKTT
+117 INTKTT

-131 ILKTLNKSSEQ
+131 ILKTLNRSSGQ
-142 IIYLCLGPLT
+142 VIYLCLGPLT
-152 NLADAIRRDPTVKEN
+152 NLADAIRLDPTVKEK

-175 TPSGAVDPDWNYTR
+175 TPPGTHNPDWNYTR

-210 QEKSLLFDQNLYDR
+210 QEKSLLFDQNLCDR
-224 IKTMQARAARIVT
+224 IKTMHTRAARIVT
-237 TLHDTPVISGLLDD
+237 TIHDTPVISGLLDNN
-251 GHFRVWDEI
+251 HFRVWDEI
-260 TIIYLNHPSLFSLTP
+260 TIIYLNHPSLFELAP
-275 EQESARVMVLEDFR
+275 EEESARVMVLEDFR

-311 RTAVVLNDFPV
+311 RTAVVLNNFPV
-322 DPSMFKEDIRPY
+322 EPSMFKDDVRPY
-334 VKRIIEKH
+334 VKKIIERY

-347 KACLLTN
+347 KACFLTN

-374 REILKAPFD
+374 REILEAPFD

-391 GKLPPLSC
+391 GKSPPLSC

-418 VVEQN
+418 VLEQN
-423 PKAAAIFIY
+423 PKAAAIFIC

-444 VLNRIKKDISAA
+444 VLNKIKKDINAA

-468 AHIREL
+468 AHIRKL
-474 SIDYWLELDRNKIFD
+474 SIDYWLELDRKKIFD
-489 ETVRLKKEGNL
+489 ETVRLTGEQK
-500 L
+500 

>member
-1 MIRKRHAFIFL
+1 MRKTRFVSI
-12 LALLCVLSPFAHAH
+12 LALGLIIFFASQSGAH
-26 TSRVSIVIDT
+26 THRISLLIDT

-42 IRALAMVLNSDWIDV
+42 IRALTMVLNSDWIDV
-57 PLIVCSDGSV
+57 PLIVCSDGAV
-67 SPQTGY
+67 SPQTGC
-73 RNLKILLEYFEKKDT
+73 RNLRILLEYFEKRDT

-100 PLWRS
+100 PPWRS
-105 WSENLNWPELST
+105 WSENLNWPESST
-117 ITAKTT
+117 ITIETT

-142 IIYLCLGPLT
+142 VIYLCLGPLT
-152 NLADAIRRDPTVKEN
+152 NLADAIRQDPTVKEK

-175 TPSGAVDPDWNYTR
+175 SSPNAVDPDWNYTR
-189 DSESADFV
+189 DHESADLV

-210 QEKSLLFDQNLYDR
+210 QEKSLLFDQNFCDR
-224 IKTMQARAARIVT
+224 IKTIHTRAAHIVT
-237 TLHDTPVISGLLDD
+237 TLHDTPVITGLVED
-251 GHFRVWDEI
+251 GHFRVWDEM
-260 TIIYLNHPSLFSLTP
+260 TIIYLNHPSLFKLAP
-275 EQESARVMVLEDFR
+275 EEESARVMVLEDFR

-311 RTAVVLNDFPV
+311 RTAVVLNNFPV

-334 VKRIIEKH
+334 VTRIIERH

-374 REILKAPFD
+374 REILEAPFD
-383 ELKVISIT
+383 ELNVISIT
-391 GKLPPLSC
+391 GKSPPLSC

-418 VVEQN
+418 VLEQN

-444 VLNRIKKDISAA
+444 VLNKIKKDINAA

-468 AHIREL
+468 AHIRKL
-474 SIDYWLELDRNKIFD
+474 SIDYWLELDRKKIFD
-489 ETVRLKKEGNL
+489 ETVRLKGEQK
-500 L
+500 